1 MQRLLQKAVEVT
13 VNIEESR
20 LPDFQ
25 NYVEAYG
32 VLQFSISKPLKF
44 EDLGLAAI
52 ENGYFQ
58 CLACSKTFK
67 WKQSAVLHFKNFH
80 TDRPLESKVQ
90 CPRCSDELAKSALNS
105 HMEQKH
111 QLKNFNQLLKRS
123 YIPDKGNLF
132 KGIVYICSLL
142 SNTQQNR
149 FFSNIIFWMETIHV
163 WQTLFVKTVIFLKL
177 KLRKKCYYLKLPV
190 RRTLGR
196 GICGSFFLSLSSW
209 H

>member
-1 MQRLLQKAVEVT
+1 MQRLLQKSVEVT

-67 WKQSAVLHFKNFH
+67 WKKSAVLHFKNFH

-123 YIPDKGNLF
+123 FIVSNAQGSVQEPVYASENIVAKRKFPKSTRF
-132 KGIVYICSLL
+132 KHLYNDPLSLGKL
-142 SNTQQNR
+142 GD
-149 FFSNIIFWMETIHV
+149 FSNNNANIKEEFNIIQE
-163 WQTLFVKTVIFLKL
+163 
-177 KLRKKCYYLKLPV
+177 
-190 RRTLGR
+190 
-196 GICGSFFLSLSSW
+196 
-209 H
+209 

>member
-1 MQRLLQKAVEVT
+1 MQRLLQKSVEVT

-142 SNTQQNR
+142 GNTQFRRKQNA
-149 FFSNIIFWMETIHV
+149 
-163 WQTLFVKTVIFLKL
+163 LKL
-177 KLRKKCYYLKLPV
+177 Q
-190 RRTLGR
+190 
-196 GICGSFFLSLSSW
+196 
-209 H
+209 

>member
-1 MQRLLQKAVEVT
+1 MQRLLQKSVEVT

-52 ENGYFQ
+52 EDGQFQ

-67 WKQSAVLHFKNFH
+67 GKFSKGNSAAHFKKFH
-80 TDRPLESKVQ
+80 TDRPLESSVQ
-90 CPRCSDELAKSALNS
+90 CPRCSEEMAKSSLNS

-123 YIPDKGNLF
+123 FIVSNAQGSVQEPAYASENIVAKRKLPKSTRF
-132 KGIVYICSLL
+132 KHLYNDPLSLGKL
-142 SNTQQNR
+142 GD
-149 FFSNIIFWMETIHV
+149 FSNNNANIKEEFNIIQE
-163 WQTLFVKTVIFLKL
+163 
-177 KLRKKCYYLKLPV
+177 
-190 RRTLGR
+190 
-196 GICGSFFLSLSSW
+196 
-209 H
+209 

>member
-149 FFSNIIFWMETIHV
+149 GFFP
-163 WQTLFVKTVIFLKL
+163 TLFSEWKPYMYGQHCL
-177 KLRKKCYYLKLPV
+177 
-190 RRTLGR
+190 
-196 GICGSFFLSLSSW
+196 
-209 H
+209 